1 MSSLPQDIRYALRT
15 MRKAPGFT
23 AVAILTLALGIGANT
38 AIFSIVNA
46 LLLKPL
52 PYPDADRLVMV
63 WQDLRARGGPATEWT
78 GPANHFDLKTQ
89 TQIFSGVTTIRGWNA
104 SLADGSVPE
113 ALSGEQTTY
122 EYFDVLGVRPALGRT
137 FRPSDDVPNARR
149 VVMLS
154 HALWARRFGSDP
166 AAVGRVVS
174 INGEPHEIIG
184 VMPDAFRPA
193 LAPNANVWRP
203 LRWNPVNAPRA
214 LAISHTVA
222 RLQPGVSLEAAR
234 SALSLLAKRL
244 EHDYPETNTGNG
256 LNPEPLQEVSV
267 GGRRLA
273 LLVLLGAVGFVLL
286 IACVNLANLL
296 LARGSARARELA
308 VRRALGADRA
318 RIVRQ
323 LLTESVLL
331 GMTGG
336 AVGVLCGVWGMS
348 ALKALAP
355 AGTPRMDEVTIDL
368 RVLVFA
374 AILAAATGLLFGLV
388 PAWQASSD
396 RLASTLKDGLRTTAG
411 TGGARARR
419 VLIVAELALALV
431 LLVGSGLLL
440 RTFVALQRAD
450 LGFTSHGVLT
460 GFVLPP
466 PAAYRTADQRRA
478 FYDRLLERAAALP
491 GVQQAALSSVIPLGG
506 DSDTNFSIE
515 GRPPAR
521 SNADALITWYRDV
534 SASYFSAMNIPL
546 RRGRLFTAGE
556 AAPVVVINET
566 MAKRFWPTDD
576 PIGQRLD
583 FGDKRLFTIVGIVAD
598 VQVRGAR
605 GTNEVETYV
614 PYWQAPEAGTNL
626 VLKCSIAPAVLIEPM
641 KQAVKDVD
649 PTIAVAGIAS
659 MEAIVGEA
667 NGQPRFYATMVGAF
681 AGLALLLA
689 AVGVYGVMAYSVS
702 QRTSE
707 IGVRLALGAG
717 QQQICRLV
725 LGDSLRLAAVGLVCG
740 AAGALAAGRA
750 IRSLLFGVRSGDPVT
765 YVATAALLVGV
776 ALLASYLPARRA
788 MRIDPMTALR
798 TE

>member
-1 MSSLPQDIRYALRT
+1 
-15 MRKAPGFT
+15 
-23 AVAILTLALGIGANT
+23 
-38 AIFSIVNA
+38 
-46 LLLKPL
+46 
-52 PYPDADRLVMV
+52 
-63 WQDLRARGGPATEWT
+63 
-78 GPANHFDLKTQ
+78 
-89 TQIFSGVTTIRGWNA
+89 
-104 SLADGSVPE
+104 
-113 ALSGEQTTY
+113 
-122 EYFDVLGVRPALGRT
+122 
-137 FRPSDDVPNARR
+137 
-149 VVMLS
+149 
-154 HALWARRFGSDP
+154 
-166 AAVGRVVS
+166 
-174 INGEPHEIIG
+174 
-184 VMPDAFRPA
+184 
-193 LAPNANVWRP
+193 
-203 LRWNPVNAPRA
+203 
-214 LAISHTVA
+214 
-222 RLQPGVSLEAAR
+222 
-234 SALSLLAKRL
+234 
-244 EHDYPETNTGNG
+244 
-256 LNPEPLQEVSV
+256 
-267 GGRRLA
+267 
-273 LLVLLGAVGFVLL
+273 
-286 IACVNLANLL
+286 
-296 LARGSARARELA
+296 
-308 VRRALGADRA
+308 
-318 RIVRQ
+318 
-323 LLTESVLL
+323 
-331 GMTGG
+331 
-336 AVGVLCGVWGMS
+336 
-348 ALKALAP
+348 
-355 AGTPRMDEVTIDL
+355 
-368 RVLVFA
+368 
-374 AILAAATGLLFGLV
+374 
-388 PAWQASSD
+388 
-396 RLASTLKDGLRTTAG
+396 
-411 TGGARARR
+411 

-450 LGFTSHGVLT
+450 LGFTPHGVLT

-626 VLKCSIAPAVLIEPM
+626 VLKCSIAPAALIEPM